1 MELTA
6 SDEATR
12 TAYYPFS
19 TWSDYKGKGYTT
31 AQISLRFTLLDIMRE
46 NALEISSLMSRL
58 YDYPPSLNRT
68 LILGALEYVSLA
80 QNKLD
85 KIKLEVGKCFE
96 IVRLIKEY
104 LNMVDQKLKTE
115 KDGFDSIDISDT
127 EDIFKKI
134 ENICYV
140 QGILP
145 RINEENVDLS
155 DFYK

>member
-1 MELTA
+1 
-6 SDEATR
+6 
-12 TAYYPFS
+12 
-19 TWSDYKGKGYTT
+19 
-31 AQISLRFTLLDIMRE
+31 MRE
-46 NALEISSLMSRL
+46 NALGISSLMSRL

-68 LILGALEYVSLA
+68 LILGALEYISLV
-80 QNKLD
+80 QNKLN
-85 KIKLEVGKCFE
+85 KINLKIGKCFE
-96 IVRLIKEY
+96 IVKPIKEY
-104 LNMVDQKLKTE
+104 LRIVHQKLKTE

-134 ENICYV
+134 ENICYE